1 MSATGIGA
9 AVRRKEDQRF
19 ITGKGHYTDDI
30 NRPGQTY
37 AYFVRSPHAHG
48 TIKSIDAKA
57 ASSMPGV
64 LAVLNGAELA
74 ADKIG
79 GLICGWMIHSKDG
92 SPMKAAPHPALAN
105 GKVCHV
111 GEPVAVVIAETL
123 AQAEVEP
130 EGGGKPTNVAIRGV
144 ASVESELRPEIHL
157 IEGRMF
163 RPGLHELVIGRTLEK
178 RFGLGVGSHL
188 MFQNGDWLIVGVFA
202 SAGPSLLDSEIFTD
216 ARTLLAAYQRTWFQS
231 VTVRLATPDSLD
243 RLKHA
248 LASDPTLHVSAYR
261 ESTYAASQ
269 SRGLNA
275 LLKGIGYFIGGMMA
289 TGALFGALN
298 SLYASVSARSLEIAT
313 LRAIG
318 FSPSSVV
325 ISVMTEALLLS
336 IAGGLIGAFCAWT
349 FFNGHVSSM
358 LGSAQQAPLTF
369 VMQVTPQLVV
379 LGIVWAC
386 IIGFAGGLFPAIRAA
401 HLPVARALNAVV

>member
-1 MSATGIGA
+1 MSTLRQIFAVVGMNLRNLPQRTGASLVIVIGIA
-9 AVRRKEDQRF
+9 GV
-19 ITGKGHYTDDI
+19 
-30 NRPGQTY
+30 
-37 AYFVRSPHAHG
+37 V
-48 TIKSIDAKA
+48 
-57 ASSMPGV
+57 GV
-64 LAVLNGAELA
+64 LISVLAMAVGLASTIAGA
-74 ADKIG
+74 
-79 GLICGWMIHSKDG
+79 G
-92 SPMKAAPHPALAN
+92 SPDRALILSSGALQEAVSSISSDEVPNILQAAGIAKDTEGRPIAS
-105 GKVCHV
+105 
-111 GEPVAVVIAETL
+111 AETL
-123 AQAEVEP
+123 AQIQVDP
-130 EGGGKPTNVAIRGV
+130 RNGGKPANVAIRGV